1 MQAGHGS
8 EVVQW
13 LPPPWTSWRS
23 GGATQS
29 ETRTSDE
36 SAESETA
43 CKWETTREFCWGECG
58 LLFTVVAVNV
68 AGAAGGAAGR
78 GWVSRATLRASQVA
92 VALTIVIAI
101 SGANWARS
109 DVGAMA
115 AATVD
120 QGKRDRANAVVVAV
134 NVAGAAR
141 DAAGRR
147 ALAVGALVAKD
158 RKRKAVS

>member
-1 MQAGHGS
+1 M
-8 EVVQW
+8 
-13 LPPPWTSWRS
+13 
-23 GGATQS
+23 
-29 ETRTSDE
+29 D
-36 SAESETA
+36 
-43 CKWETTREFCWGECG
+43 
-58 LLFTVVAVNV
+58 
-68 AGAAGGAAGR
+68 
-78 GWVSRATLRASQVA
+78 
-92 VALTIVIAI
+92 
-101 SGANWARS
+101 
-109 DVGAMA
+109 